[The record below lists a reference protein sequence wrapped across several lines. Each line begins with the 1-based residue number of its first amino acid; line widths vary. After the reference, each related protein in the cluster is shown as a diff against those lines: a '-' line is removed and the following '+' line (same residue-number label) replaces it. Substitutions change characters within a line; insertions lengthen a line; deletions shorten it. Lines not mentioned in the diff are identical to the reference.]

1 MVPSKEARFLVRD
14 FAFYNA
20 GINDAKGPKRVLG
33 LARRLVRRL
42 LRPMFFHQ
50 EVLYRD
56 LQAQIDFLNGQ
67 IEALSQ
73 RSATTDAFRWDSVA
87 MARRLASIEDHLTR
101 MQPSETAGRA
111 VPAPGCRIDPAGG
124 RATPH
129 VNPVKEFSDSQF
141 AISSSGDDHHS
152 A

>member
-1 MVPSKEARFLVRD
+1 VRD

-50 EVLYRD
+50 EALYRD
-56 LQAQIDFLNGQ
+56 LQAQIDHLTGQ
-67 IEALSQ
+67 VEALSR

-87 MARRLASIEDHLTR
+87 MARRLASLEDHLAR
-101 MQPSETAGRA
+101 MESPEPVGQAA
-111 VPAPGCRIDPAGG
+111 PAPGRRIDPANERG
-124 RATPH
+124 TPH
-129 VNPVKEFSDSQF
+129 VGFFKEFSNSQF
-141 AISSSGDDHHS
+141 SIESSGRDRDS
-152 A
+152 V